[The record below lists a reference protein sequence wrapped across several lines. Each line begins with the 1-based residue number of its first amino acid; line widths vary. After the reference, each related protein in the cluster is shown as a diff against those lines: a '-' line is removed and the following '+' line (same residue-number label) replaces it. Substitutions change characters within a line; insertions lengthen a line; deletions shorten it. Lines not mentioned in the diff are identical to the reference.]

1 MRITL
6 KATLVMIEMFENQL
20 NDYLASGMTV
30 EAAVQAAYI
39 RYPIMLALLDEVKK
53 QIEMAFHNGYG
64 DTLPHGFR
72 EELTRSWAADGLTLS
87 ERTTRSVPLIQE
99 MVAKTVKK
107 AIDDGETYKSL
118 AIQLFDGYRR
128 GGIIPE
134 QSIPEFMKKLHYLS
148 TVKRYN
154 REGFAKK
161 VRRVELYVKQLKTPA
176 LRIAYKKLVAA
187 IDAENE
193 YKLKKAVHVATQER
207 TRYFAERI
215 ARTEIARAQ
224 NAGVYEKYVDNDDC
238 IGFRWRLS
246 SAHPVYDICDM
257 YANADLYGLGPG
269 IYPKDKLPMM
279 PAHPNCMC
287 HIQPVFTGQLAEE
300 KARNQVKVGG
310 MEYIDSLSSRRQE
323 KLLGVYGRQLYLEG
337 TDWRKLARGYSTK
350 TFKSGDS
357 A

>member
-6 KATLVMIEMFENQL
+6 KATLIMIEMFEHQL
-20 NDYLASGMTV
+20 NDYLASGMAA
-30 EAAVQAAYI
+30 EAAVQAAYA

-53 QIEMAFHNGYG
+53 QIEIAFRNGYG
-64 DTLPHGFR
+64 DTLPPSFR
-72 EELTRSWAADGLTLS
+72 EEMTRPWAADGLTLS
-87 ERTTRSVPLIQE
+87 ERTTRGVPLIQK
-99 MVAKTVKK
+99 MVAKAVKK
-107 AIDDGETYKSL
+107 AIDDGETYKTL
-118 AIQLFDGYRR
+118 AIRLFDGYRR

-134 QSIPEFMKKLHYLS
+134 QSVPKFMKKLRYLS
-148 TVKRYN
+148 AVKKYN
-154 REGFAKK
+154 RDGFAKK
-161 VRRVELYVKQLKTPA
+161 VRRVEMYVKQLKTPA

-215 ARTEIARAQ
+215 ARTEMARAQ

-257 YANADLYGLGPG
+257 YAKADLYGLGPG
-269 IYPKDKLPMM
+269 IYPKNQLPMM

-287 HIQPVFTGQLAEE
+287 HIQPVFTGQLAKEPA
-300 KARNQVKVGG
+300 KNQVKAGG
-310 MEYIDSLSSRRQE
+310 MAYIDSLSSRRQE
-323 KLLGVYGRQLYLEG
+323 QLLGVYGRRSYLEG
-337 TDWRKLARGYSTK
+337 ADWRKLARGYSTK
-350 TFKSGDS
+350 TFQSGDS
-357 A
+357 R